1 MNPRRAV
8 PARATHPRWAPR
20 LLLGVGLAGVLGL
33 GACAGPAAPGSGGTE
48 PSGNATAGNEP
59 DTAPPAIPAAPGPVT
74 VVTTVLQKGDGPPEL
89 CLGGVA
95 ESLPPQCGGP
105 EVAGWDWD
113 AVESD
118 SAQDTTWGEYEVE
131 GTWDG
136 ETFHLTS
143 AAAPP
148 DEWPELPEDPR
159 LDPDN
164 PGAAGP
170 DTPEGDAHDL
180 QVEVYQHLDGLSGW
194 TENGYVWVTVV
205 YDDGRIQRYADATFG
220 ADTVAV
226 LSALRD
232 VE

>member
-1 MNPRRAV
+1 MNPLRA
-8 PARATHPRWAPR
+8 PHR
-20 LLLGVGLAGVLGL
+20 LLGTGLAGVLL
-33 GACAGPAAPGSGGTE
+33 LSACAGPAGPASNGNQPNDAP
-48 PSGNATAGNEP
+48 TA
-59 DTAPPAIPAAPGPVT
+59 TAPPTPSASGPVT
-74 VVTTVLQKGDGPPEL
+74 AVATVLQEGDGPPEL

-105 EVAGWDWD
+105 EIAGWDWE
-113 AVESD
+113 AVEAD
-118 SAQDTTWGEYEVE
+118 SAQDTTWGEYTVE

-136 ETFHLTS
+136 ETFRLTD
-143 AAAPP
+143 AAPAEQPTSP
-148 DEWPELPEDPR
+148 DDPR

-164 PGAAGP
+164 AGAAGT
-170 DTPEGDAHDL
+170 DTPEALEL
-180 QVEVYQHLDGLSGW
+180 QNEVFDHLGGLSGW

-205 YDDGRIQRYADATFG
+205 YDDGSIQRYADDKYG